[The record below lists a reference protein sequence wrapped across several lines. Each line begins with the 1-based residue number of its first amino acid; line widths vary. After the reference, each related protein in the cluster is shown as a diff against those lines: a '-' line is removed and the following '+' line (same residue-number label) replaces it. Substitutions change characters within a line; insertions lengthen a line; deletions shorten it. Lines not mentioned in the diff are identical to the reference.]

1 MRRFAITA
9 LLLTLLALVGCGQAV
24 PPDKQAYIGEWQSNG
39 MAVNISQ
46 SGRVIVVKESPD
58 GGNSGKT
65 RVEAPLQGFDG
76 NDFTIGLGPMKTT
89 YKVSVPPHED
99 NGEWKMTVDGME
111 LTRVEE

>member
-9 LLLTLLALVGCGQAV
+9 LLLATLGLAGCGQSV
-24 PPDKQAYIGEWQSNG
+24 PPDKQAYIGEWQSSG

-46 SGRVIVVKESPD
+46 NGKVIVVKE
-58 GGNSGKT
+58 GAGNAST
-65 RVEAPLQGFDG
+65 RVEAPLQGFAG
-76 NDFTIGLGPMKTT
+76 NDFIVGLGPMKTT

-99 NGEWKMTVDGME
+99 NGEWKMTVDGKE

>member
-1 MRRFAITA
+1 MRRFAIAT
-9 LLLTLLALVGCGQAV
+9 LLLATLGLAGCGQSV

-46 SGRVIVVKESPD
+46 SGKVIVVKEG
-58 GGNSGKT
+58 GGNAST

-76 NDFTIGLGPMKTT
+76 NDFIVGLGPMKTT
-89 YKVSVPPHED
+89 YRVSVPPHED
-99 NGEWKMTVDGME
+99 NGEWKMTVDGKE